1 MKLFKTAHWKI
12 FSEAGQ
18 AFDCIDIHL
27 QINSYIFIINIDLFR
42 PETVRELNWYRQGP
56 VC

>member
-27 QINSYIFIINIDLFR
+27 QINSYTFIINIDLFR